1 MPGAPHKPFAVA
13 ERLGRAIGL
22 DPEIDAESACA
33 LMGVKLE
40 DLVAEL
46 NYRHRRK
53 LALLH
58 QEMAQVAK
66 VHGETRVLR
75 CRGGDGGYV
84 DLNIHPASYHY
95 WGQRLGYECWQDAQ
109 FLREYKRDN
118 PASVVRVV
126 TKTVIVK
133 PELVVRPPA
142 AARVRRRG
150 RWGL

>member
-1 MPGAPHKPFAVA
+1 MA
-13 ERLGRAIGL
+13 ERIGRQIGL
-22 DPEIDAESACA
+22 DPDIDAESACA

-40 DLVAEL
+40 DLLAEL
-46 NYRHRRK
+46 RFRHRRK
-53 LALLH
+53 LVQLH
-58 QEMAQVAK
+58 QDMAIVAK
-66 VHGETRVLR
+66 QHGETRVLR
-75 CRGGDGGYV
+75 CREGDGGYV

-118 PASVVRVV
+118 PASVVRTI
-126 TKTVIVK
+126 TKTAIVK

-142 AARVRRRG
+142 AARSSRRG